1 MKQSVNQVVNF
12 FKNHKYGKLSLILLI
27 LGLVTL
33 SAVLIRSL
41 TEEKPIALS
50 KAAAAISNGRVV
62 RIEELQGSDT
72 MIIHYKDGSQDTT
85 RRDPSTSFLE
95 QMQFLGVNRSQ
106 ISKLEYE
113 VVASNS
119 ATSNTVINTVISLAM
134 LGMMGFAVTRISGGM
149 IGRKKYVEGAIPN
162 VTFKDIAGMD
172 ESREELVDI
181 VTFLKDNQL
190 YERMGARM
198 PHGVLLAG
206 DPGTGKTLLAKAI
219 AGEAGVPFFSTSG
232 SEFVEVFVGVG
243 AGRVRS
249 LFKKARSK
257 APCIIFID
265 EIDAVGRKR
274 HSGGGGGGE
283 MEADQ
288 TLNQLL
294 VEMDG
299 FTDTEGVIVLA
310 ATNRV
315 DVLDPALIRS
325 GRFDRHVN
333 IPRPDVKGRVSIL
346 EVHVKD
352 RLLAKDV
359 NLMDIA
365 KSTPG
370 LVGADLANIVNEAA
384 IMAVRRGHEE
394 ISVLDFQDAVEKS
407 LIGGVQLKNRIISA
421 DERRTIAYHEAG
433 HAVVMHT
440 TPHAD
445 PVYKITIIPRGESG
459 GFTMAL
465 PVQDSI
471 LMFRNQIMA
480 RIIGLMGG
488 RVAEEVFCHD
498 ITSGASNDLQVA
510 TQLAEDMVMRLGMS
524 VSGLRVFQ
532 RSESA
537 QTLTA
542 PRTGQKTFEVLDK
555 AINQILDESYQ
566 EAKRIINEKR
576 DAVERVTQALLQ
588 QETLTREEFIALI

>member
-1 MKQSVNQVVNF
+1 MKQSVNQLLNF
-12 FKNHKYGKLSLILLI
+12 FRNHKYGRVSLILL
-27 LGLVTL
+27 LAGLVVFSTMF
-33 SAVLIRSL
+33 IRSL
-41 TEEKPIALS
+41 LEEKPVALS
-50 KAAAAISNGRVV
+50 KVAAAISDGRVV

-72 MIIHYKDGSQDTT
+72 LVIHYKDGSQDTT
-85 RRDPSTSFLE
+85 LRDQSTSFLE
-95 QMQFLGVNRSQ
+95 QMQLLGVSRSQ

-113 VVASNS
+113 VVV
-119 ATSNTVINTVISLAM
+119 SNTVTSDKVVSTVISIAM
-134 LGMMGFAVTRISGGM
+134 LGMMGFAVTRMTGGM

-162 VTFKDIAGMD
+162 ITFKDVAGMD
-172 ESREELVDI
+172 ENREELVDI
-181 VTFLKDNQL
+181 VAFLKDNHL
-190 YERMGARM
+190 YEHMGARM

-232 SEFVEVFVGVG
+232 SEFVEMFVGVG
-243 AGRVRS
+243 ASRVRS
-249 LFKKARSK
+249 LFKKARAK

-274 HSGGGGGGE
+274 HAGGGGGGE
-283 MEADQ
+283 MEQDQ

-299 FTDTEGVIVLA
+299 FSATDGVIVLA

-352 RLLAKDV
+352 RRLAKNV

-384 IMAVRRGHEE
+384 IMAVRGGHDV
-394 ISVLDFQDAVEKS
+394 ISVLDFQEAIEKS
-407 LIGGVQLKNRIISA
+407 LIGGVQLKSRVISEN
-421 DERRTIAYHEAG
+421 ERRTIAYHEAG
-433 HAVVMHT
+433 HAVVMHA
-440 TPHAD
+440 TPHSD
-445 PVYKITIIPRGESG
+445 PVYKITIIPRGQSG

-465 PVQDSI
+465 PEQDSI

-488 RVAEEVFCHD
+488 RVAEELFCND

-524 VSGLRVFQ
+524 ISGLRVFQ
-532 RSESA
+532 RPEG
-537 QTLTA
+537 LRA
-542 PRTGQKTFEVLDK
+542 PHAGQKTFEALDK
-555 AINQILDESYQ
+555 AINEILDECYQ
-566 EAKRIINEKR
+566 EAKRIVSENR
-576 DAVERVTQALLQ
+576 DTVERVTQALLQ
-588 QETLTREEFIALI
+588 QETMTREEFIALT